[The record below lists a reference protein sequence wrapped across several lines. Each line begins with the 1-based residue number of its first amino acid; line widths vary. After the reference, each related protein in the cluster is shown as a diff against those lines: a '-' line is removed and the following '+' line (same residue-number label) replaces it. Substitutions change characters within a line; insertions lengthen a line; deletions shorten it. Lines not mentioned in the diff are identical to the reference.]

1 MKKYVRI
8 THAIISK
15 KCQALTLVEAQRH
28 KDIPK
33 EKKVLRY
40 EETYTHVFN

>member
-33 EKKVLRY
+33 EKKV
-40 EETYTHVFN
+40 ETYTHVFN